1 MRKRVVIM
9 GLILIMLGWITPAFA
24 REPINSSGKLT
35 VLVID
40 KLAVEDLDPGVTP
53 ALCKLVDRGSLGLC
67 SNRTLGK
74 GNSDDGY
81 LTMGAGNLAGGAVTY
96 GVNHDE
102 HTGKGIQ
109 TGAQFYE
116 NLMGIDPGE
125 HEVLLLNLPEIQA
138 AMMKDKV
145 TSRPG
150 MLGDTLSKN
159 NVDVHVL
166 GNADINGYN
175 YRPAV
180 ALAMDFYGRV
190 AHGDVGVLTCE
201 EVEDSFITTR
211 TNYGYLLEQLK
222 HLKNSPG
229 IRIVDLSDLARM
241 DKAGVVGPEMQ
252 IKERERVLKDIDQF
266 VEKVAGDMDFNQD
279 MLMVVVPSAS
289 AVKVQEK
296 STFTP
301 LIIAGPDFNQGF
313 LSSSTTR
320 RDYIVAN
327 TDVAITILDYFKLE
341 PPQEVIIGQPIRSYT
356 DKNQDRL
363 LAAQQLTQKSA
374 TLNRVRVALVKGYV
388 FLQIVI
394 ICFALFC
401 ILFKP
406 RFKDTASRL
415 LLAMVVIPFVF
426 LIMGAI
432 PAVSDVQ
439 YILIAVLATL
449 VFTIITNRLFKG
461 NYFHGLVAISFLTL
475 LILNI
480 DIINDSSLI
489 SSSVLGYDAMAGAR
503 YYGIGNEYVG
513 VLMGTSILLAAAL
526 YQKNSRP
533 YILGL
538 ITLFF
543 VSQTYILAAPALG
556 AQSDGMITAPA
567 AFIVTLI
574 LLSGYRFNP
583 KLFFSIL
590 GVVLASVLAFTI
602 FDMARPPELQSHIGR
617 AAHQVYQGGW
627 QEALLIMGRKA
638 GMNMKLIRYTI
649 WTRVFIAILLALAV
663 LVYRPVGAM
672 KMIRDKYPPLFKGF
686 AGILLAAIIGGVIND
701 SGIVC
706 AATTSI
712 YLITPLLMLILHNL
726 NEVNGVTEK

>member
-1 MRKRVVIM
+1 MKKRVVIM
-9 GLILIMLGWITPAFA
+9 GLVLIMLGWITPAFA

-40 KLAVEDLDPGVTP
+40 KLAVEDLNPAVTP
-53 ALCKLVDRGSLGLC
+53 SLCRLIDKGSLGLC

-74 GNSDDGY
+74 GGSEDGY
-81 LTMGAGNLAGGAVTY
+81 LTMGAGNLAGGAAIC
-96 GVNHDE
+96 GFNHDE
-102 HTGKGIQ
+102 RTGKGIQ
-109 TGAQFYE
+109 TGAQFFE
-116 NLMGIDPGE
+116 NLMGVDPGS
-125 HEVLLLNLPEIQA
+125 HEVLLLNLPEIQT

-145 TSRPG
+145 TTRPG

-166 GNADINGYN
+166 GNADINGFN

-190 AHGDVGVLTCE
+190 AHGDVGIATCE

-222 HLKNSPG
+222 HLQNSPG

-241 DKAGVVGPEMQ
+241 DKAGVASPEMQ
-252 IKERERVLKDIDQF
+252 IRERERVLKDIDQF
-266 VEKVAGDMDFNQD
+266 VAKVAGDMDFSQD
-279 MLMVVVPSAS
+279 MLMVAVPSA
-289 AVKVQEK
+289 AMVKVQEK

-301 LIIAGPDFNQGF
+301 LIIVGPEFKQGV

-327 TDVAITILDYFKLE
+327 TDVAITILDYFNIE
-341 PPQEVIIGQPIRSYT
+341 PPQEVVIGQPIRSSA
-356 DKNQDRL
+356 DNQDRL
-363 LAAQQLTQKSA
+363 ETAQQLTQKTA
-374 TLNRVRVALVKGYV
+374 MINRVRVTLVKGYV
-388 FLQIVI
+388 LLQII
-394 ICFALFC
+394 FICFALFC

-406 RFKDTASRL
+406 RFKETASRL

-432 PAVSDVQ
+432 PAVSDGQ
-439 YILIAVLATL
+439 YMLIAVLAT
-449 VFTIITNRLFKG
+449 IILNIATRKLFKG
-461 NYFHGLVAISFLTL
+461 NYFKGLLAISALTL
-475 LILNI
+475 IILNI
-480 DIINDSSLI
+480 DIINNSSLI
-489 SSSVLGYDAMAGAR
+489 KNSVLGYDPMSGAR

-526 YQKNSRP
+526 TQKIKRP

-538 ITLFF
+538 ITLLFI
-543 VSQTYILAAPALG
+543 SQTYMLAAPSLG
-556 AQSDGMITAPA
+556 AQSDGMITAPI

-574 LLSGYRFNP
+574 LLSGHNLNP
-583 KLFFSIL
+583 KLVFSLL
-590 GVVLASVLAFTI
+590 GAVVASVLAFTI
-602 FDMARPPELQSHIGR
+602 FDMTRPAEMQTHIGR
-617 AAHQVYQGGW
+617 AAHQIYQGGW
-627 QEALLIMGRKA
+627 QEALLIMARKA
-638 GMNMKLIRYTI
+638 AMNMKLIRYTI

-686 AGILLAAIIGGVIND
+686 AGILLAAIIGGLIND

-712 YLITPLLMLILHNL
+712 YLITPLLMLILHNH
-726 NEVNGVTEK
+726 NEVTEK

>member
-40 KLAVEDLDPGVTP
+40 KLAVEDLDPDVTP
-53 ALCKLVDRGSLGLC
+53 GLCRLIDKGSLGLC

-74 GNSDDGY
+74 GSSEDGY
-81 LTMGAGNLAGGAVTY
+81 LTMGAGNLAGGAAIC
-96 GVNHDE
+96 GFNHDE
-102 HTGKGIQ
+102 RTGKGIQ

-116 NLMGIDPGE
+116 NLMGIDPGN
-125 HEVLLLNLPEIQA
+125 HEVLLLNLPDIQA

-145 TSRPG
+145 TTRPG
-150 MLGDTLSKN
+150 MLGETLGKN
-159 NVDVHVL
+159 NVDVYVL

-190 AHGDVGVLTCE
+190 ARGDVGILTCE
-201 EVEDSFITTR
+201 EVEDSYITTR

-241 DKAGVVGPEMQ
+241 EKAGMASPEMQ
-252 IKERERVLKDIDQF
+252 IKERERVLKDIDRF
-266 VEKVAGDMDFNQD
+266 VETVAGDMDFNQD
-279 MLMVVVPSAS
+279 MLMVAVPSAFT
-289 AVKVQEK
+289 VKVQEK

-301 LIIAGPDFNQGF
+301 LIIAGPDFNQGV
-313 LSSSTTR
+313 LTSSTTR

-341 PPQEVIIGQPIRSYT
+341 PPREVVIGQPIRSYT
-356 DKNQDRL
+356 DNNQDRL
-363 LAAQQLTQKSA
+363 QTAQQLTQKTA
-374 TLNRVRVALVKGYV
+374 MVNRVRGTLVKGYV
-388 FLQIVI
+388 LLQIII

-406 RFKDTASRL
+406 RFKETASRL

-432 PAVSDVQ
+432 PAVSDGQ
-439 YILIAVLATL
+439 YILVAVLAT
-449 VFTIITNRLFKG
+449 IILNIAIRKLFKG
-461 NYFHGLVAISFLTL
+461 NYFNGLIAISALTL

-480 DIINDSSLI
+480 DIINNSSLI
-489 SSSVLGYDAMAGAR
+489 KSSVLGYDPMSGAR

-526 YQKNSRP
+526 YQKINRP
-533 YILGL
+533 FILGL
-538 ITLFF
+538 ITLLFI
-543 VSQTYILAAPALG
+543 SQTYMLAAPALG

-574 LLSGYRFNP
+574 LLSGHHFNP
-583 KLFFSIL
+583 KQVFSLL

-602 FDMARPPELQSHIGR
+602 FDMTKPAEMQSHIGR
-617 AAHQVYQGGW
+617 AANQIYQGGW
-627 QEALLIMGRKA
+627 REALLIMARKA
-638 GMNMKLIRYTI
+638 AMNMKLIRYTI
-649 WTRVFIAILLALAV
+649 WTRVFIAILLSLAV

-726 NEVNGVTEK
+726 NEVTEK